1 MVALLASGVRNRAPV
16 NHVNRDRIGRG
27 RHELAH
33 RTSRSLQLS
42 ALRTLACALQAERM
56 PNRLSM
62 LPFLAALALACGDVE
77 ESREAPPPRPP
88 AAVGQPPKAE
98 KMAPLRFFVSNQ
110 SFEIDPVD
118 IDVYVDNVK
127 VITGD
132 FVVKN
137 QHNWLRF
144 DFEAGADAPHV
155 VRAVTAKG
163 NVAASATVDVR
174 AGGRWVIVDFW
185 FYGPKHYSP
194 TPPSFSITAHDE
206 EPAFM

>member
-1 MVALLASGVRNRAPV
+1 MAKQIWMLTLLA
-16 NHVNRDRIGRG
+16 
-27 RHELAH
+27 
-33 RTSRSLQLS
+33 
-42 ALRTLACALQAERM
+42 
-56 PNRLSM
+56 
-62 LPFLAALALACGDVE
+62 AAAFGCGAVE
-77 ESREAPPPRPP
+77 EEEAASHPPRPP
-88 AAVGQPPKAE
+88 TTVGQPPKAD

-118 IDVYVDNVK
+118 IDVYVDDVK

-155 VRAVTAKG
+155 VRAVSSKG
-163 NVAASATVDVR
+163 KVEKTATVDVR
-174 AGGRWVIVDFW
+174 ANGRWVVVDFW

-194 TPPSFSITAHDE
+194 TPAGFTITPHDE
-206 EPAFM
+206 EPRFM